1 MHIDCRS
8 CPVREQRCAD
18 CMVTVLLEMPAPRM
32 DDIAS
37 DLAPDDQERRGL
49 EVLVAAGLVSPA
61 EAYAARAV
69 REPSRAPALRV
80 TG

>member
-1 MHIDCRS
+1 MHIDCQS
-8 CPVREQRCAD
+8 CPVREQHCAD

-37 DLAPDDQERRGL
+37 DLAPDDHERRGL
-49 EVLVAAGLVSPA
+49 EVLVSAGLISSA
-61 EAYAARAV
+61 EAYEARAV
-69 REPSRAPALRV
+69 REPRRALRV

>member
-1 MHIDCRS
+1 MHIECQS
-8 CPVREQRCAD
+8 CPVRDQHCAD

-32 DDIAS
+32 GIAAF
-37 DLAPDDQERRGL
+37 DLTPDEHERRGL
-49 EVLVAAGLVSPA
+49 DVLVAAGLVSPA

-69 REPSRAPALRV
+69 REQGRAPALRV